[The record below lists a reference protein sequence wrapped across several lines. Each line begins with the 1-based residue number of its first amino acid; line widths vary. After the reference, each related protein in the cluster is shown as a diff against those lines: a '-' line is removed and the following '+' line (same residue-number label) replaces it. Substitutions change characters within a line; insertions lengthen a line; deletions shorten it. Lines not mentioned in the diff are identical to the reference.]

1 LCLPNHFFVF
11 AESISYS
18 GTVGRDAGD
27 GEATLEG
34 RRRGEL
40 QPTPPAG
47 KPPKSASAEGSPA
60 AVLHLDSPA
69 REKDAESKPPEEK
82 EGGGSG
88 RPPAAVPARR
98 KLLPTPPTT
107 LLRKPPKSASPEG
120 SSAAVLHLDSP
131 AREEERRG
139 GVGPEKTGTERES
152 GARSFGLDRYES
164 GARAKDRT

>member
-27 GEATLEG
+27 GEAALEG

-47 KPPKSASAEGSPA
+47 
-60 AVLHLDSPA
+60 
-69 REKDAESKPPEEK
+69 
-82 EGGGSG
+82 
-88 RPPAAVPARR
+88 
-98 KLLPTPPTT
+98 
-107 LLRKPPKSASPEG
+107 KPPKSASPEG

>member
-27 GEATLEG
+27 GEAALEG

-82 EGGGSG
+82 EGGGGSG

-131 AREEERRG
+131 AREEEKRG
-139 GVGPEKTGTERES
+139 GGGVRAGE
-152 GARSFGLDRYES
+152 DRY
-164 GARAKDRT
+164 GAGVGSAVIWTRQV